1 LYLEQVRKAAQ
12 HLVKD
17 RYLLTEDLE
26 RLVDQAAKRF
36 DVFVR

>member
-1 LYLEQVRKAAQ
+1 VYLEQVRKTAQ

-36 DVFVR
+36 DVFGR